1 MKNTI
6 RRVQVELEEIRRIFQ
21 IEENDPEFNK
31 IFLQMN
37 AVLCGVY
44 NMAAYREQLGHEE
57 YLREQERIKEESKR
71 NEKKYKEE
79 QAKAKEEAEKEATR
93 WRIIKERE
101 SKEYQIWLRRL
112 ETDDNLEAYKRHVM
126 YGSGWDGF
134 KDGEP

>member
-1 MKNTI
+1 MKNCI
-6 RRVQVELEEIRRIFQ
+6 KRIQVELEEIRRIFQ

-31 IFLQMN
+31 IFLKMN

-44 NMAAYREQLGHEE
+44 NMAVYMEQLEHEKFLIE
-57 YLREQERIKEESKR
+57 MGIMKEESKR
-71 NEKKYKEE
+71 NEKKYNEE
-79 QAKAKEEAEKEATR
+79 RAKAKEEAEKEATR

-134 KDGEP
+134 KDGEL